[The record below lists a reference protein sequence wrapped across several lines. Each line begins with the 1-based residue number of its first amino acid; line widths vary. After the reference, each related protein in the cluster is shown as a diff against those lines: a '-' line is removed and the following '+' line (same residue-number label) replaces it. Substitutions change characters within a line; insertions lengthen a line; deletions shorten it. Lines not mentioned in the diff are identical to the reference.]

1 MQPSAMSEENASLD
15 RIRLDELA
23 VFVEVAATGSLAA
36 AARRL
41 GVPKSTV
48 GRAVAR
54 IEHDFG
60 VALVRRMARGP
71 SLTEA
76 GQRVAAIAAPHV
88 GALRDLSAAIESRS
102 EEVYGTL
109 RVTAP
114 ADVGTLVLGPLVA
127 AFVAQHP
134 RVHVELDLSMRV
146 VDLVREGFDAAIRIA
161 RRRLPSS
168 SLVAQRLARLDLG
181 LYAGATY
188 AARRALPKK
197 PEDLPEHEHALFDGR
212 RGRSTLWLESPKS
225 SARVTVRG
233 RTSANDFFFLREA
246 IAAGVGIG
254 PLPRFVARSELAA
267 GRLVRV
273 LPDFSLA
280 GSTAYFVHPPMRP
293 IEPKLR
299 AFRAFVLD
307 QAPSLLAPT

>member
-1 MQPSAMSEENASLD
+1 MQPSRMREENDAPH
-15 RIRLDELA
+15 RIRFDEIA

-54 IEHDFG
+54 VEHDLG
-60 VALVRRMARGP
+60 VALVRRMAHGP
-71 SLTEA
+71 PLTEA

-88 GALRDLSAAIESRS
+88 GALRDLSAALESRA
-102 EEVYGTL
+102 EEIYGTL

-114 ADVGTLVLGPLVA
+114 PDVGTLVLAPLVA

-134 RVHVELDLSMRV
+134 RVHVELDLTMRV
-146 VDLVREGFDAAIRIA
+146 VDLAREGFDAAVRIA

-168 SLVAQRLARLDLG
+168 SLVAKRLARLDLG

-188 AARRALPKK
+188 AARRGLPKK
-197 PEDLPEHEHALFDGR
+197 PEDLPEHEHVLFDGR
-212 RGRSTLWLESPKS
+212 RGRSTLRLESPK
-225 SARVTVRG
+225 ALVRVPVRG

-246 IAAGVGIG
+246 IAAGTGIG
-254 PLPRFVARSELAA
+254 PLPRFVARADLAA

-273 LPDFSLA
+273 LPEFSLE
-280 GSTAYFVHPPMRP
+280 GSTAYLVHPPMRP
-293 IEPKLR
+293 IEPRLR

-307 QAPSLLAPT
+307 RAPSLLAPT